1 MPTSS
6 LNKVLFLK
14 RKLAESQESITMP
27 LDNQRLKKE
36 LAAFNHRF
44 EQFIAEMRANAIDEV
59 LSTNETDQRARQLF
73 LDSLDLNRGDHSKR
87 RFLPTTLPEQSI
99 PLSRSALADRLE
111 AFVRD
116 GCVNASSARTDR
128 GEILK
133 TAELSKHACIED
145 QISRLTKTFI
155 ETIEDENPS
164 SALVE
169 AYRKHGIYQMLYHNG
184 VMGHYTTLSG
194 KYDKEQNPPLGPI
207 IMQSAMVGL
216 GFATLSVAFFATVAL
231 LGLSGGWV
239 IAATALFGSAI
250 AYMGGLLYGILN
262 DIFAT
267 KANLPYFLLGHQETQ
282 QSFFSSNDPLV
293 QAIGWGVIATQPIA
307 VIAALVF
314 GIAIFA
320 TMMASASP
328 VLTFMLPLMLVVVPL
343 FAVYANAYAKR
354 SADKYV
360 TEGISLK
367 MLQEDIEQKFRTAL
381 NLPADAEKFDLD
393 QIDFDSPTFR
403 SLVKELG
410 LLNDYQLDGLALMS
424 SSKKDKANWLAN
436 SDRNMLG
443 YAVTPLLAITSLVLM
458 LTLTSVPAVLF
469 SPLLAIIIPVVSA
482 AIAIALLATAL
493 TYVSVN
499 KDKQVDNRYKL
510 FTNLGNGEKKMDEL
524 HVADEQV
531 SEASM
536 L

>member
-14 RKLAESQESITMP
+14 RKLAESQGSITLP
-27 LDNQRLKKE
+27 LDNQRLNE
-36 LAAFNHRF
+36 VLAAFNHRF
-44 EQFIAEMRANAIDEV
+44 EQIIAEMEAIAIDDV
-59 LSTNETDQRARQLF
+59 LSIDRTDQSTKQLF
-73 LDSLDLNRGDHSKR
+73 LDSLNLNRGDHSKS
-87 RFLPTTLPEQSI
+87 RFLRTTLP
-99 PLSRSALADRLE
+99 
-111 AFVRD
+111 
-116 GCVNASSARTDR
+116 
-128 GEILK
+128 
-133 TAELSKHACIED
+133 KHAYLED

-155 ETIEDENPS
+155 ETIEDENLSPS
-164 SALVE
+164 LLE
-169 AYRKHGIYQMLYHNG
+169 AYRKHHINEILYHNG
-184 VMGHYTTLSG
+184 VIGHYATGWQMDGRTL
-194 KYDKEQNPPLGPI
+194 YDKKNYPPLGPT
-207 IMQSAMVGL
+207 IMQFAMVGL

-267 KANLPYFLLGHQETQ
+267 KANLPYFLLGHQATQ

-293 QAIGWGVIATQPIA
+293 QAIGWGVIAAQPIA

-328 VLTFMLPLMLVVVPL
+328 VLTFILPLMLVVVPL
-343 FAVYANAYAKR
+343 FAVCANAYAKR

-367 MLQEDIEQKFRTAL
+367 MLPEAIKQKFRTTL
-381 NLPADAEKFDLD
+381 NLPADAEKVDLD

-403 SLVKELG
+403 SLAKELG

-493 TYVSVN
+493 TYVSLN

-510 FTNLGNGEKKMDEL
+510 FTNLGSGEKKMDEL
-524 HVADEQV
+524 HVTDERV
-531 SEASM
+531 SEAPM